1 MIITFIRSLI
11 LYILVIFSVR
21 LMGKRQIGELQP
33 TELVITILISNIA
46 TLPMEDL
53 DTPLVI
59 GAVPILSLVCFDVL
73 FSWATLKSKRLR
85 KAMSGSP
92 KIIIKDGKIDQQV
105 MKDLRFSIDDLMT
118 ALRINDIFDASE
130 VQFAIVE
137 TTGDISIY
145 ERFESQNVTNGD
157 MGIKGES
164 KNPPDI
170 IISDGVLIQS
180 GLDSS
185 GMNRKWLDKILSKK
199 KIEIGDVFLL
209 TSDDKG
215 NYNLVERAKS
225 IGKN

>member
-53 DTPLVI
+53 DTPLII

-185 GMNRKWLDKILSKK
+185 GMNRKWLDKILNKK

>member
-53 DTPLVI
+53 DTPLII